1 MIKLNYLEVKADKD
15 IVLNLLFDKKSALA
29 EIEKRNQLKSDDRFM
44 QFMDVYES
52 GISSRYKGKK
62 ADETP
67 IETKIEHKPIEVKE
81 PKEEKPINEND
92 NGNNDRSE
100 NNSTSPITENKNEV
114 LDDENISKENNQ
126 QEEKSQTN
134 KDKRTNSETPENRVR
149 KTQPKP
155 SYERFDPN
163 KYKRREMKVGTQ
175 NPKTMGINRIINDDE
190 KRQLSEI
197 LGRAMETDT
206 IMNENYIVRLRFY
219 NEVVKK
225 YGGAKMDIKEFVT
238 NKHSELESIGNKF
251 IHRCSARGGTL
262 YISPEIWN
270 LLAQDECVVCMYYG
284 KYADDFIFIES
295 QEELMQMI
303 DQDAI
308 VIQVTGNDKKDIVN
322 KVYDDD
328 VLSDL
333 KTNGNIYTLIRTVK
347 EDNSQL
353 VYTSPDDIPVN
364 SYSDEDV
371 DPDMF

>member
-1 MIKLNYLEVKADKD
+1 MKVE
-15 IVLNLLFDKKSALA
+15 
-29 EIEKRNQLKSDDRFM
+29 
-44 QFMDVYES
+44 
-52 GISSRYKGKK
+52 SSRYKGKK

-67 IETKIEHKPIEVKE
+67 TETKIEHKPIEVKE
-81 PKEEKPINEND
+81 PKEEKPIKENN
-92 NGNNDRSE
+92 NGNNDESGD
-100 NNSTSPITENKNEV
+100 NSTSPITEDKNEV
-114 LDDENISKENNQ
+114 TGEENISKENNQ
-126 QEEKSQTN
+126 QGEESQTH
-134 KDKRTNSETPENRVR
+134 KDKQTNSDTPEDKVR
-149 KTQPKP
+149 KTQPKT

-225 YGGAKMDIKEFVT
+225 YGGAKMDIKEFVA

-270 LLAQDECVVCMYYG
+270 LLAQDECIVCMYYG

-308 VIQVTGNDKKDIVN
+308 VIQVTGNDKKNIVN
-322 KVYDDD
+322 KVYDDNI
-328 VLSDL
+328 LSAL
-333 KTNGNIYTLIRTVK
+333 KANGNVYTLIRTVK

-353 VYTSPDDIPVN
+353 IYTSPDDIPCN

-371 DPDMF
+371 DPDLF

>member
-1 MIKLNYLEVKADKD
+1 VA
-15 IVLNLLFDKKSALA
+15 
-29 EIEKRNQLKSDDRFM
+29 NQDS
-44 QFMDVYES
+44 E
-52 GISSRYKGKK
+52 
-62 ADETP
+62 AP
-67 IETKIEHKPIEVKE
+67 IE
-81 PKEEKPINEND
+81 NEYAAH
-92 NGNNDRSE
+92 
-100 NNSTSPITENKNEV
+100 
-114 LDDENISKENNQ
+114 DENINNSHEQPSETGSTNEKLQKENVSANEKAFTESQQDTNAKTETTSKSNQ
-126 QEEKSQTN
+126 QSTKS
-134 KDKRTNSETPENRVR
+134 
-149 KTQPKP
+149 KP
-155 SYERFDPN
+155 SYERLDPN

-262 YISPEIWN
+262 YISPSIWN
-270 LLAQDECVVCMYYG
+270 LLAKDECVVCMYYG

-308 VIQVTGNDKKDIVN
+308 VIQVTGNDKKNIVN
-322 KVYDDD
+322 KVYEDDI
-328 VLSDL
+328 LSEL
-333 KTNGNIYTLIRTVK
+333 NTNGNVYTLIRTVK

-353 VYTSPDDIPVN
+353 VYTSPDDIPIN

>member
-1 MIKLNYLEVKADKD
+1 
-15 IVLNLLFDKKSALA
+15 LA
-29 EIEKRNQLKSDDRFM
+29 EIEKRNQLKSDEKFM
-44 QFMDVYES
+44 QFMEVYDR
-52 GISSRYKGKK
+52 GISSRFKGKK

-67 IETKIEHKPIEVKE
+67 IESKIEHKKIEVTDQVSE
-81 PKEEKPINEND
+81 VPVEEKETP
-92 NGNNDRSE
+92 
-100 NNSTSPITENKNEV
+100 
-114 LDDENISKENNQ
+114 LDENINISHEQSSETELTK
-126 QEEKSQTN
+126 EKSQKEKVSANEKATDG
-134 KDKRTNSETPENRVR
+134 KQQETGSKQKETEPS
-149 KTQPKP
+149 QPNEQTTKSKP
-155 SYERFDPN
+155 SYERLDPN

-175 NPKTMGINRIINDDE
+175 NPQTMGINRIIGDDE
-190 KRQLSEI
+190 KHQLSEI
-197 LGRAMETDT
+197 LGRTMEVDT

-225 YGGAKMDIKEFVT
+225 YGGAKMDIKEFVL
-238 NKHSELESIGNKF
+238 NKHRELESIGNKF

-295 QEELMQMI
+295 QKDLMQMI

-328 VLSDL
+328 VLSVL
-333 KTNGNIYTLIRTVK
+333 KTNGNIYTLIRTIK